1 MTELHLAQ
9 LDRLRQELGQT
20 PPPSVDREP
29 MRHAAFAIEHVT
41 TFTGKSG
48 FDLPLAVG
56 ISELTFLHEENI
68 EGILPLAESGTA

>member
-29 MRHAAFAIEHVT
+29 MKHAA
-41 TFTGKSG
+41 
-48 FDLPLAVG
+48 
-56 ISELTFLHEENI
+56 
-68 EGILPLAESGTA
+68 